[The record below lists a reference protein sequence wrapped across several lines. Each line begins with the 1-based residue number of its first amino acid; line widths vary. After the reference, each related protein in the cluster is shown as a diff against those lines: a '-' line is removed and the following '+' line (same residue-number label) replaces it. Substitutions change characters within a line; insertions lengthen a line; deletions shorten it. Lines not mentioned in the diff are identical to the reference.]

1 LLVADGLG
9 GEGVDDGDHERVDG
23 VGQAGAVDVFRVR
36 DREVAEKLSY
46 VKGQG
51 SPPWARAVGI
61 DEHLDPELSA
71 PA

>member
-1 LLVADGLG
+1 
-9 GEGVDDGDHERVDG
+9 
-23 VGQAGAVDVFRVR
+23 VDVFRVR
-36 DREVAEKLSY
+36 DGEVAEKLSY